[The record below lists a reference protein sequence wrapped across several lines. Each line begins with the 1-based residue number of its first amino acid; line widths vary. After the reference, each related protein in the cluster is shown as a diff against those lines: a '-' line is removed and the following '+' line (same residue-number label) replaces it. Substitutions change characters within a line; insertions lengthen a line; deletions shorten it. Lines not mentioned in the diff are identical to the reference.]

1 MNWATAGLPQSLL
14 PRRVD
19 PEAIQPLKLGGQA
32 VQPDAVLAGYK
43 RLDGDDFVKAFAEL
57 QRGVLEGPGIRV
69 LVAAPALTASV

>member
-1 MNWATAGLPQSLL
+1 
-14 PRRVD
+14 
-19 PEAIQPLKLGGQA
+19 